1 MSDETS
7 MSDLLASPKAADRL
21 RGARLLL
28 NSPAPADMQRM
39 RRIRSV
45 EKDSW
50 VQNALDS
57 AFANWAR
64 GGEDRHVEESWIVRP
79 GASDLEGIKAEAIQ
93 SVTQVILHEM
103 RPLVLDVRTEASTE
117 VPAYV
122 TSQTSTT
129 IDRLR
134 AFLDTINRLNE
145 AAAAP
150 VTVEFDLSEFLAA
163 EIRECKFTD
172 EQAVTTRKDPLI
184 VKGDPDLLRLAVR
197 NALRNAVEASEGL
210 GKQVVVNSGLTSRE
224 AWVVILDEGVGL
236 PSSSDKVWKPGVTKK
251 SKDEHFGWGLTIA
264 QRAMLSCSGS
274 MKLSGRQHAGTACEI
289 RWSQGNGDSV
299 E

>member
-1 MSDETS
+1 MPDEVS
-7 MSDLLASPKAADRL
+7 VYDLLASTKAADRL
-21 RGARLLL
+21 RGARLLF
-28 NSPAPADMQRM
+28 NTPAPAEMQRM
-39 RRIRSV
+39 RRIRAS

-50 VQNALDS
+50 VQSALDN
-57 AFANWAR
+57 AFANWAQ
-64 GGEDRHVEESWIVRP
+64 GGEEREVEESWIVRP

-103 RPLVLDVRTEASTE
+103 RPLVLDVKTEASAE
-117 VPAYV
+117 LPAYSE
-122 TSQTSTT
+122 SQTNVTVN
-129 IDRLR
+129 RLR

-150 VTVEFDLSEFLAA
+150 LIVEFDLTDFLGA
-163 EIRECKFTD
+163 EIRESRFSD
-172 EQAVTTRKDPLI
+172 EQAISTRRDPLI

-210 GKQVVVNSGLTSRE
+210 QKQVVVNSGLTNRE
-224 AWVVILDEGVGL
+224 AWVVILDEGIGL
-236 PSSSDKVWKPGVTKK
+236 PGSSEKVWQPGVTKK
-251 SKDEHFGWGLTIA
+251 SKDKHFGWGLTIA
-264 QRAMLSCSGS
+264 QRAMLSCGGS

-289 RWSQGNGDSV
+289 RWSQETEESV